1 MVTVRASL
9 GELWLQLQPR
19 LHQEPSQTDVSR
31 SAPEPELLKTR
42 SLERFCLHRA
52 KKMWLRLAP
61 TAPPHDLP
69 ALPPGGHEEL
79 ATTVGGRAAA
89 AARGGAG
96 QEAERRQRPEARRG
110 GVEVQ
115 EHREEVAD
123 HGSTPCAAHCLEIPH
138 CLHA

>member
-96 QEAERRQRPEARRG
+96 QEAERR
-110 GVEVQ
+110 
-115 EHREEVAD
+115 
-123 HGSTPCAAHCLEIPH
+123 
-138 CLHA
+138 